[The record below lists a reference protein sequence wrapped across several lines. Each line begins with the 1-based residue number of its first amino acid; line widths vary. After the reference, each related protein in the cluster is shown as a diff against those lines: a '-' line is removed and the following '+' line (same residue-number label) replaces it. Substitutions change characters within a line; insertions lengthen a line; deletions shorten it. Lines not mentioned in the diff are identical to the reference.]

1 MAEQDLDNAV
11 SLELA
16 RKIHEAFSRL
26 SRRLRALDLPD
37 GLTNERLSTL
47 ASVRVHEPVSISA
60 LADAEVVSLPTMSR
74 MVAALERERFVRR
87 RANKSDGREVLIS
100 TTAKGKRAYRRAT
113 QRSLDQL
120 RSTLSTLEAEQ
131 LSAISTLLSTIN
143 GPELSEQENGV
154 ERLYAIAPV
163 GLCYFDAELR
173 FRYINEWLARINGIS
188 VEAHLGRT
196 VDDVLKGVA
205 TDIVSQLRHVL
216 DTGEP
221 IIEGEAE
228 VETAAHPGELRHY
241 KHDYYPDKCENG
253 TVLGVSC
260 VVQDVTDRKLE
271 DTAQREERE
280 DLRSLVEERAA
291 ELRII
296 ESRFNGAQRL
306 AKIGNWDRDLATN
319 EVWWSDECYQLI
331 GRTPETFKPSRE
343 RFLELVH
350 PEDRERVRQTSAD
363 AIAAGEPFVQDYRLV
378 LPDGSVKNVIARSE
392 VIVDQ
397 AGRAVRIAGT
407 IQDVTA
413 RVALELEDVATDD
426 AVTPS
431 RPADSSH

>member
-16 RKIHEAFSRL
+16 RKMHEAFSRL

-47 ASVRVHEPVSISA
+47 ASVRVHEPISISA

-120 RSTLSTLEAEQ
+120 RRTLSTLESEQ

-143 GPELSEQENGV
+143 GAELSEREIEA

-173 FRYINEWLARINGIS
+173 FRYINEWLARINGVS

-196 VDDVLKGVA
+196 IDEVLQGEGVA
-205 TDIVSQLRHVL
+205 TDIVAQLRQVL
-216 DTGEP
+216 ETGEP

-271 DTAQREERE
+271 DMAQRDERE

-306 AKIGNWDRDLATN
+306 AKIGNWDRDLVT
-319 EVWWSDECYQLI
+319 EKVWWSDECYQLS

-363 AIAAGEPFVQDYRLV
+363 AIAVGEPFVQAYRLV

-413 RVALELEDVATDD
+413 QVALEREDVA
-426 AVTPS
+426 
-431 RPADSSH
+431 ADSR

>member
-16 RKIHEAFSRL
+16 RKMHEAFSRL

-120 RSTLSTLEAEQ
+120 RRTLSTLESEQ

-143 GPELSEQENGV
+143 GAELSEREIEA

-173 FRYINEWLARINGIS
+173 FRYINEWLARINGVS

-196 VDDVLKGVA
+196 IDEVLQGEGVA
-205 TDIVSQLRHVL
+205 TDIVAQLRQVL
-216 DTGEP
+216 ETGEP

-228 VETAAHPGELRHY
+228 VETAAHPGKLRHY

-271 DTAQREERE
+271 DMAQRDERE

-306 AKIGNWDRDLATN
+306 AKIGNWDRDLVT
-319 EVWWSDECYQLI
+319 EKVWWSDECYQLS

-363 AIAAGEPFVQDYRLV
+363 AIAVGEPFVQAYRLV

-413 RVALELEDVATDD
+413 QVALE
-426 AVTPS
+426 
-431 RPADSSH
+431 

>member
-16 RKIHEAFSRL
+16 RKMHEAFSRL
-26 SRRLRALDLPD
+26 SRRLRALDLPA

-47 ASVRVHEPVSISA
+47 ASVRVHEPISISA

-173 FRYINEWLARINGIS
+173 FRYINEWLARINGMS

-205 TDIVSQLRHVL
+205 TGIVSQLRHVL

-306 AKIGNWDRDLATN
+306 AKIGNWDRDLVTN
-319 EVWWSDECYQLI
+319 EVWWSDECYRLF

-350 PEDRERVRQTSAD
+350 SEDRERVRQTSAD
-363 AIAAGEPFVQDYRLV
+363 AIAAGEPFVQDYRIV
-378 LPDGSVKNVIARSE
+378 LPDGSVKNVIGRCE

-397 AGRAVRIAGT
+397 AGQTVRIAGT
-407 IQDVTA
+407 IQDITERA
-413 RVALELEDVATDD
+413 ALVREVVATDD

>member
-16 RKIHEAFSRL
+16 RKMHEAFSRL

-120 RSTLSTLEAEQ
+120 RRTLSTLESEQ

-143 GPELSEQENGV
+143 GAELSEREIEA

-173 FRYINEWLARINGIS
+173 FRYINEWLARINGVS

-196 VDDVLKGVA
+196 IDEVLQGEGVA
-205 TDIVSQLRHVL
+205 TDIVAQLRQVL
-216 DTGEP
+216 ETGEP

-271 DTAQREERE
+271 DMAQRDERE

-291 ELRII
+291 ELRIV

-306 AKIGNWDRDLATN
+306 AKIGNWDRDLVT
-319 EVWWSDECYQLI
+319 EKVWWSDECYQLS

-363 AIAAGEPFVQDYRLV
+363 AIAVGEPFVQAYRLV

-413 RVALELEDVATDD
+413 QVALEREDVA
-426 AVTPS
+426 
-431 RPADSSH
+431 ADSR

>member
-16 RKIHEAFSRL
+16 RKMHEAFSRL

-120 RSTLSTLEAEQ
+120 RRTLSTLESEQ

-143 GPELSEQENGV
+143 GAELSEREIEA

-173 FRYINEWLARINGIS
+173 FRYINEWLARINGVS

-196 VDDVLKGVA
+196 IDEVLQGEGVA
-205 TDIVSQLRHVL
+205 TDIVAQLRQVL
-216 DTGEP
+216 ETGEP

-271 DTAQREERE
+271 DMAQRDERE

-306 AKIGNWDRDLATN
+306 AKIGNWDRDLVT
-319 EVWWSDECYQLI
+319 EKVWWSDECYQLS

-363 AIAAGEPFVQDYRLV
+363 AIAVGEPFVQAYRLV

-413 RVALELEDVATDD
+413 QVALEREDVA
-426 AVTPS
+426 
-431 RPADSSH
+431 ADSR

>member
-1 MAEQDLDNAV
+1 MAQQDLDNAV

-16 RKIHEAFSRL
+16 RQIHEAFSRL

-74 MVAALERERFVRR
+74 MVAALARERFVRR
-87 RANKSDGREVLIS
+87 RENKSDGREVLIS

-120 RSTLSTLEAEQ
+120 TRTLSTLEAEQ

-143 GPELSEQENGV
+143 GPEVSERENEA

-173 FRYINEWLARINGIS
+173 FRYINEWLARING
-188 VEAHLGRT
+188 VPMKAHLGRT
-196 VDDVLKGVA
+196 VDEVLKGVA
-205 TDIVSQLRHVL
+205 TGIVSQLRHVL
-216 DTGEP
+216 ETGEP
-221 IIEGEAE
+221 IVEGEAE

-241 KHDYYPDKCENG
+241 KHDYYPDTCENG

-271 DTAQREERE
+271 DMGQREERE
-280 DLRSLVEERAA
+280 ELKSLVEERAA
-291 ELRII
+291 EVRII

-306 AKIGNWDRDLATN
+306 AMIGNRERNLATN
-319 EVWWSDECYQLI
+319 EVWWSDEFYRLV
-331 GRTPETFKPSRE
+331 GRTPETFEPTHE
-343 RFLELVH
+343 AFLEIVH
-350 PEDRERVRQTSAD
+350 PEDRERVRQISEA
-363 AIAAGEPFVQDYRLV
+363 AIAAGESFVQEYRAV
-378 LPDGSVKNVIARSE
+378 MPDGSVRNLLARTE
-392 VIVDQ
+392 VFCDED
-397 AGRAVRIAGT
+397 GRAIRLAGT
-407 IQDVTA
+407 LQDVTA
-413 RVALELEDVATDD
+413 RVAPEREVD
-426 AVTPS
+426 A
-431 RPADSSH
+431 ADSR